1 MIEKKKVIRIKKAD
15 IVKPEPVKEEKP
27 KPIVQ
32 KQKLPKKNLLVQEL
46 LDKEGFR
53 FYSFVCPKG
62 VVEEIMFKC
71 KYAEIK
77 PNQYILDLICKDLGI
92 ERVEVKV
99 QKKDIEEQANKIREY
114 FRSMQWL
121 QYKNLKINII
131 LKISHIKKKKL
142 KKNNL

>member
-15 IVKPEPVKEEKP
+15 IVKPEQPKKKEP

-32 KQKLPKKNLLVQEL
+32 NQKLPKKNLLVQEL

-53 FYSFVCPKG
+53 FYSFVWPKD

-71 KYAEIK
+71 KYTEIK

-99 QKKDIEEQANKIREY
+99 QKKDIEEQANKIRDH
-114 FRSMQWL
+114 FRSTQ
-121 QYKNLKINII
+121 
-131 LKISHIKKKKL
+131 
-142 KKNNL
+142 